1 MTVRITANLRV
12 SRRIPLLQA
21 LKTSV
26 AVVLAWVISQWLLPG
41 ELPIFAAMAAIF
53 VVQPSVNQSLGRA
66 LERSLGVVGGVLVAL
81 AIGIMF
87 GQDSWIVLAAT
98 VLCILLAWALK
109 LSPGSANQI
118 PISAM
123 LVLTLGAAT
132 PTYAR
137 DRIIETILGAAIAV
151 IINAVIVPPV
161 LLTPA
166 HDAVTRLTDEIAATF
181 DRVANALLSPQKY
194 ADLETLMIQ
203 ARLLRPML
211 AKAERAISQAE
222 ESLTLNPRQA
232 RHREV
237 LDADTALYAR
247 VTSGTNRAGFLDRA
261 GTRRS
266 RPSAAQRGAGP
277 VGDPDGAG
285 GGTARTHG
293 AADDHDSASAALD
306 PDRRADGRPAP
317 GSRGD
322 HRRVGCPHAEP
333 PSVVQPAAR
342 GVHRRNLRHR
352 RDATAGTT
360 GG

>member
-12 SRRIPLLQA
+12 SRRIPLLQT

-26 AVVLAWVISQWLLPG
+26 AVALAWIISMWLLPG

-81 AIGIMF
+81 AIGLLF
-87 GQDSWIVLAAT
+87 GQSSWIVLLAV

-151 IINAVIVPPV
+151 IVNAWIVPPV

-166 HDAVTRLTDEIAATF
+166 HDAVTRLTLEVAATF
-181 DRVANALLSPQKY
+181 DRVATALLSPQKY

-237 LDADTALYAR
+237 LDADTDLYGRLIPLVTRALGM
-247 VTSGTNRAGFLDRA
+247 TRALRDHYDESLHLEPTVQAFAIELERA
-261 GTRRS
+261 AHDLRLLTV
-266 RPSAAQRGAGP
+266 A
-277 VGDPDGAG
+277 PDG
-285 GGTARTHG
+285 
-293 AADDHDSASAALD
+293 
-306 PDRRADGRPAP
+306 RRADPAGTVVEP
-317 GSRGD
+317 PALTAPLMIMTPHPQHWILIGALMED
-322 HRRVGCPHAEP
+322 LRRVREEI
-333 PSVVQPAAR
+333 
-342 GVHRRNLRHR
+342 
-352 RDATAGTT
+352 T
-360 GG
+360 GE